1 MVKTANIVMTSSSY
15 YDVDN
20 GADKAGG
27 VSHTVQRALL
37 IAIFICKKSK
47 FSTALSSG
55 WLLATETS
63 IL

>member
-55 WLLATETS
+55 WL
-63 IL
+63 